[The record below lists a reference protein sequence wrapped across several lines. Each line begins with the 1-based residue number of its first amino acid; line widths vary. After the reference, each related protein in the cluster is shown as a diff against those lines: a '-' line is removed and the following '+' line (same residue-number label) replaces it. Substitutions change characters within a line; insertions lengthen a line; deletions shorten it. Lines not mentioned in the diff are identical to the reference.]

1 MKILIIGDI
10 YSIVGRQMVKYW
22 ITKIKKEYENQ
33 FKIDL
38 IIANGENTT
47 HGKSLC
53 KKHYDELKSIG
64 IDVITTGNHIFGH
77 PDVAKYISVTPDLLR
92 PLNYNPYHPGNGT
105 ILIKVANKKVRVTNL
120 IGRTFMDKSDNPY
133 FALEQLIKFDKQNTE
148 EQSDIHIIDF
158 HAEATAEKLSF
169 AWNFDGEV
177 TCVVG
182 THTHVQTAD
191 NRLLPKG
198 TAFISDV
205 GMTGPFY
212 SIIGAKAEE
221 VIIRDKKS
229 MPAKFS
235 PAAGEGQ
242 FSAVLLTID
251 DETNKA
257 KKIERIF
264 IHPQA
269 PNFKIY
275 E

>member
-1 MKILIIGDI
+1 M
-10 YSIVGRQMVKYW
+10 
-22 ITKIKKEYENQ
+22 
-33 FKIDL
+33 
-38 IIANGENTT
+38 
-47 HGKSLC
+47 
-53 KKHYDELKSIG
+53 
-64 IDVITTGNHIFGH
+64 
-77 PDVAKYISVTPDLLR
+77 
-92 PLNYNPYHPGNGT
+92 
-105 ILIKVANKKVRVTNL
+105 
-120 IGRTFMDKSDNPY
+120 
-133 FALEQLIKFDKQNTE
+133 
-148 EQSDIHIIDF
+148 
-158 HAEATAEKLSF
+158 
-169 AWNFDGEV
+169 
-177 TCVVG
+177 VG

-235 PAAGEGQ
+235 PADGEGQ
-242 FSAVLLTID
+242 FSAVLLTIN

-257 KKIERIF
+257 QKIERIF